1 MLRST
6 PPSPGV
12 CATFGVLD
20 RPVSLPGGQGGAWRV
35 GPLVLKRVG
44 RDPVVADEVRWLGT
58 AFDEVMGGVRVAV
71 PVAATDRRWV
81 VEGWAATP
89 FLEGEPA
96 GWRWDEVLAAGRAFH
111 AAVAH
116 LPRPSFLDRRRSPWD
131 VGDRMAWGD
140 EPLVVRGAGLALL
153 VDRLAAAL
161 RPVEASGQLV
171 HGDLGGNV
179 LLAEGAPPA
188 ILDLSPYW
196 RPPAWADAV
205 VVVDALVWADADPS
219 LVEASGVDPQLLARA
234 MLYRLV
240 TDDVL
245 GQDTSFVNEPTVE
258 LILERLRRS

>member
-1 MLRST
+1 
-6 PPSPGV
+6 V

-20 RPVSLPGGQGGAWRV
+20 RPVALVGGQGGAWRV

-44 RDPVVADEVRWLGT
+44 TDPVVADEVRWLGT
-58 AFDEVMGGVRVAV
+58 ALSMDLGAVRVAV

-81 VEGWAATP
+81 VDGWAATP
-89 FLEGEPA
+89 FLSGSVA
-96 GWRWDEVLAAGRAFH
+96 GWRWSEVLDAGAAFH
-111 AAVAH
+111 SAVAG
-116 LPRPSFLDRRRSPWD
+116 LPRPTFLDRRRTPWD

-140 EPLVVRGAGLALL
+140 EPLVVGTEGLRPL
-153 VDRLAAAL
+153 VDRLAAGL
-161 RPVEASGQLV
+161 VPVREPSQLV

-179 LLAEGAPPA
+179 LLPGDGDDGDDGAGDRPA

-196 RPPAWADAV
+196 RPVGWAQAV

-219 LVEASGVDPQLLARA
+219 LLEGHDPQLLARA

-245 GQDTSFVNEPTVE
+245 GQDTSAVNEPVVD
-258 LILERLRRS
+258 LLLAL

>member
-1 MLRST
+1 
-6 PPSPGV
+6 V

-20 RPVSLPGGQGGAWRV
+20 RPVGLVGGQGGAWRV

-44 RDPVVADEVRWLGT
+44 GDPVMAEEVRWLGT
-58 AFDEVMGGVRVAV
+58 ALDPAMGGVRIAV

-81 VEGWAATP
+81 VDGWASTP
-89 FLEGEPA
+89 FLEGSPA
-96 GWRWDEVLAAGRAFH
+96 GWRWAEVLAAGRAFH
-111 AAVAH
+111 EAVAH

-140 EPLVVRGAGLALL
+140 VELVVRDSGLQPL
-153 VDRLAAAL
+153 VERLAGRLA
-161 RPVEASGQLV
+161 PVSARSQLV

-179 LLAEGAPPA
+179 LLADGGGPPA

-196 RPPAWADAV
+196 RPPEWALAV
-205 VVVDALVWADADPS
+205 VAVDAMVWSDAEPAPFED
-219 LVEASGVDPQLLARA
+219 LDPQLLVRA

-245 GQDTSFVNEPTVE
+245 GHDTSSVNEPVVDW
-258 LILERLRRS
+258 ILSRL

>member
-1 MLRST
+1 MR
-6 PPSPGV
+6 
-12 CATFGVLD
+12 
-20 RPVSLPGGQGGAWRV
+20 
-35 GPLVLKRVG
+35 
-44 RDPVVADEVRWLGT
+44 
-58 AFDEVMGGVRVAV
+58 GVRVAV

-81 VEGWAATP
+81 VDGWVATR
-89 FLEGEPA
+89 FLEGEPG

-111 AAVAH
+111 EAVAH

-140 EPLVVRGAGLALL
+140 EPLVVRDAGLAPL

-161 RPVEASGQLV
+161 RPVDGASQLV

-179 LLAEGAPPA
+179 LLSAAGAPPA

-205 VVVDALVWADADPS
+205 VVVDALVWADAHPS
-219 LVEASGVDPQLLARA
+219 LVDEAGVDPQFLARA

-240 TDDVL
+240 TDDVV

-258 LILERLRRS
+258 LILERL

>member
-6 PPSPGV
+6 PPPPGV

-20 RPVSLPGGQGGAWRV
+20 RPVSLPGGQGQAWRV
-35 GPLVLKRVG
+35 GPLVLKEVG
-44 RDPVVADEVRWLGT
+44 RQPVTAEEVRWLGT
-58 AFDEVMGGVRVAV
+58 AVDAAANGVRVAV
-71 PVAATDRRWV
+71 PVPATDRRWV
-81 VEGWAATP
+81 VDGWSATP
-89 FLEGEPA
+89 FLEGGPA
-96 GWRWDEVLAAGRAFH
+96 GWRWDDVLHAGRAFH

-116 LPRPSFLDRRRSPWD
+116 LPRPSFLDRRRTPWD

-140 EPLVVRGAGLALL
+140 EPLVVRTHGLRPL
-153 VDRLAAAL
+153 VDRLAARLA
-161 RPVEASGQLV
+161 PVDEPRQLV

-179 LLAEGAPPA
+179 LLSEAGAPPA

-196 RPPAWADAV
+196 RPVGWALAV

-219 LVEASGVDPQLLARA
+219 LIERAGVDPQLLARA

-245 GQDTSFVNEPTVE
+245 GQDTSFVNEPTGD
-258 LILERLRRS
+258 LILDRM

>member
-1 MLRST
+1 
-6 PPSPGV
+6 V

-35 GPLVLKRVG
+35 GPLVLKQVG
-44 RDPVVADEVRWLGT
+44 PDPGVAEEVRWLGT
-58 AFDEVMGGVRVAV
+58 ALDEAMGGVRVAV

-81 VEGWAATP
+81 VDGWAATP
-89 FLEGEPA
+89 FLDGEPA
-96 GWRWDEVLAAGRAFH
+96 GWRWVEVLEAGRAFH
-111 AAVAH
+111 VAVVH

-131 VGDRMAWGD
+131 VGDRMAWGE
-140 EPLVVRGAGLALL
+140 EPLAVRDGGLAPL
-153 VDRLAAAL
+153 VERLAARL
-161 RPVEASGQLV
+161 RPVEAPAQLV

-179 LLAEGAPPA
+179 LLSDDAPPA

-205 VVVDALVWADADPS
+205 VVVDALVWADADPA
-219 LVEASGVDPQLLARA
+219 LIDVAGVDPQLLARA

-245 GQDTSFVNEPTVE
+245 GQDTSFVNEPTVD
-258 LILERLRRS
+258 LILARL